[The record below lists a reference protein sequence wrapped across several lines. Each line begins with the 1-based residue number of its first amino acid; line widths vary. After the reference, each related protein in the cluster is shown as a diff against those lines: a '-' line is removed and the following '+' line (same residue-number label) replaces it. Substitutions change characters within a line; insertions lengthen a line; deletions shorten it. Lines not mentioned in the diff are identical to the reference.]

1 MSLVKKEG
9 GEQSAGTQQEEASL
23 YGFTHLGEDL
33 MKQYIVKR
41 LLSGIIVLFGLSVFT
56 FLLIHLIPGDPVRI
70 MLGQR
75 ATVEQIESLRGELG
89 LNKPLVVQYLD
100 YASGVLKGDLGTSL
114 KTGRPVSTEI
124 ADRFPATAKMA
135 VASLVVAVVI
145 GIGLGVLAAKY
156 KDTPIDGAIMTFSTF
171 GMSIP
176 GFWLGLLVILV
187 FSVHLGWFPIAGG
200 TGIKD
205 MVLPAFTLGTLMATA
220 LSRITRAGMVEV
232 LSNDYIRT
240 ARAKGMN
247 ERIVLLRHA
256 FRNVMIPIVAVIGLE
271 LAGLLG
277 GAVIIE
283 QVFGWPGVGTLAIQA
298 ISSRDFPMIQG
309 TTLFIGAVYVLVV
322 ILIDVL
328 YAILDPRIDYAA
340 KEGV

>member
-1 MSLVKKEG
+1 
-9 GEQSAGTQQEEASL
+9 
-23 YGFTHLGEDL
+23 

-41 LLSGIIVLFGLSVFT
+41 LLSGIVVLFGLSVFT

-75 ATVEQIESLRGELG
+75 ATVEQIESLRKELG

-135 VASLVVAVVI
+135 VASLMVAVVI

-200 TGIKD
+200 TGLKD
-205 MVLPAFTLGTLMATA
+205 MVLPAFTLGTLLATA
-220 LSRITRAGMVEV
+220 LSRLTRAGMVEV

-240 ARAKGMN
+240 ARAKGMD

-277 GAVIIE
+277 GAVIVE

-309 TTLFIGAVYVLVV
+309 TTLFIGAVYVVVV

-328 YAILDPRIDYAA
+328 YALLDPRIDYTA

>member
-1 MSLVKKEG
+1 MTLVEKEG
-9 GEQSAGTQQEEASL
+9 GEQSAGAQQEEASS
-23 YGFTHLGEDL
+23 YRFSHLGEDL

-200 TGIKD
+200 TGLKD
-205 MVLPAFTLGTLMATA
+205 MVLPAFTLGTLTATA
-220 LSRITRAGMVEV
+220 LSRLTRAGMVEV

-247 ERIVLLRHA
+247 ERVVLLRHA

-309 TTLFIGAVYVLVV
+309 TTLSIGAVYVLVV

-328 YAILDPRIDYAA
+328 YAVLDPRIDYAA

>member
-1 MSLVKKEG
+1 MEKEG
-9 GEQSAGTQQEEASL
+9 GEQSAGTQQEEASSYRFL
-23 YGFTHLGEDL
+23 HLGDDL

-200 TGIKD
+200 TGLKD
-205 MVLPAFTLGTLMATA
+205 MVLPAFTLGTLTATA
-220 LSRITRAGMVEV
+220 LSRLTRAGMVEV

-277 GAVIIE
+277 GAVIVE
-283 QVFGWPGVGTLAIQA
+283 QVFGWPGVGTLSIQA

-328 YAILDPRIDYAA
+328 YALLDPRIDYTA

>member
-1 MSLVKKEG
+1 
-9 GEQSAGTQQEEASL
+9 
-23 YGFTHLGEDL
+23 

-41 LLSGIIVLFGLSVFT
+41 LLSGIVVLFGLSVFT

-75 ATVEQIESLRGELG
+75 ATVEQIESLRKELG

-135 VASLVVAVVI
+135 LASLVVAVVI

-200 TGIKD
+200 TGLKD
-205 MVLPAFTLGTLMATA
+205 MVLPAFTLGTLLATA
-220 LSRITRAGMVEV
+220 LSRLTRAGMVEV

-277 GAVIIE
+277 GAVIVE

-328 YAILDPRIDYAA
+328 YALLDPRIDYTA

>member
-1 MSLVKKEG
+1 
-9 GEQSAGTQQEEASL
+9 
-23 YGFTHLGEDL
+23 

-135 VASLVVAVVI
+135 VASLVVAIVI

-200 TGIKD
+200 TGLKD
-205 MVLPAFTLGTLMATA
+205 MVLPAFTLGTLTATA
-220 LSRITRAGMVEV
+220 LSRLTRAGMVEV

-247 ERIVLLRHA
+247 ERVVLLRHA

-328 YAILDPRIDYAA
+328 YAVLDPRIDYAA

>member
-1 MSLVKKEG
+1 
-9 GEQSAGTQQEEASL
+9 
-23 YGFTHLGEDL
+23 

-200 TGIKD
+200 TGLKD

-220 LSRITRAGMVEV
+220 LSRLTRAGMVEV

-277 GAVIIE
+277 GAVIVE

>member
-1 MSLVKKEG
+1 MEKEG
-9 GEQSAGTQQEEASL
+9 GEQSAGTQQEEASS
-23 YGFTHLGEDL
+23 YRFSHLGEDL

-41 LLSGIIVLFGLSVFT
+41 LLSGIVVLFGLSVFT

-135 VASLVVAVVI
+135 LASLVVAVVI

-200 TGIKD
+200 TGLKD
-205 MVLPAFTLGTLMATA
+205 MVLPAFTLGTLLATA
-220 LSRITRAGMVEV
+220 LSRLTRAGMVEV

-277 GAVIIE
+277 GAVIVE

-328 YAILDPRIDYAA
+328 YALLDPRIDYTA

>member
-1 MSLVKKEG
+1 MKEKG
-9 GEQSAGTQQEEASL
+9 GEQSAGTQQEEASS
-23 YGFTHLGEDL
+23 YRFSHLGEDI

-41 LLSGIIVLFGLSVFT
+41 LLSGILVLFGLSVFT

-156 KDTPIDGAIMTFSTF
+156 KDTSIDGAIMTFSTF

-200 TGIKD
+200 TGLKD
-205 MVLPAFTLGTLMATA
+205 MVLPAFTLGILTATA
-220 LSRITRAGMVEV
+220 LSRLTRAGMVEV

-277 GAVIIE
+277 GAVIVE

-328 YAILDPRIDYAA
+328 YAVLDPRIDYAA
-340 KEGV
+340 KEGA

>member
-1 MSLVKKEG
+1 
-9 GEQSAGTQQEEASL
+9 
-23 YGFTHLGEDL
+23 

-200 TGIKD
+200 TGLKD
-205 MVLPAFTLGTLMATA
+205 MVLPAFTLGTLLATA
-220 LSRITRAGMVEV
+220 LSRLTRAGMVEV

-247 ERIVLLRHA
+247 ERVVLLRHA

-328 YAILDPRIDYAA
+328 YALLDPRIDYAA

>member
-1 MSLVKKEG
+1 
-9 GEQSAGTQQEEASL
+9 
-23 YGFTHLGEDL
+23 

-41 LLSGIIVLFGLSVFT
+41 LLSGIVVLFGLSVFT

-200 TGIKD
+200 TGLKD

-220 LSRITRAGMVEV
+220 LSRLTRAGMVEV

-277 GAVIIE
+277 GAVIVE

>member
-1 MSLVKKEG
+1 MEKEG
-9 GEQSAGTQQEEASL
+9 GEQSAGTQQEEASS
-23 YGFTHLGEDL
+23 YGFLHLGEDL

-124 ADRFPATAKMA
+124 ADRFPATAKIA

-200 TGIKD
+200 TGLKD
-205 MVLPAFTLGTLMATA
+205 MVLPAFTLGTLLATA
-220 LSRITRAGMVEV
+220 LSRLTRAGMVEV

-247 ERIVLLRHA
+247 ERVVLLRHA

-298 ISSRDFPMIQG
+298 IGSRDFPMIQG

-328 YAILDPRIDYAA
+328 YALLDPRIDYAA

>member
-1 MSLVKKEG
+1 MEKEG
-9 GEQSAGTQQEEASL
+9 GEQSAGTQQEEASSYRFL
-23 YGFTHLGEDL
+23 HLGEDL

-41 LLSGIIVLFGLSVFT
+41 LLSGIMVLFGLSVFT

-89 LNKPLVVQYLD
+89 LNKPFVVQYLD

-200 TGIKD
+200 TGLKD
-205 MVLPAFTLGTLMATA
+205 MVLPAFTLGTLLATA
-220 LSRITRAGMVEV
+220 LSRLTRAGMVEV

-240 ARAKGMN
+240 ARAKGMD

-328 YAILDPRIDYAA
+328 YALLDPRIDYAA

>member
-1 MSLVKKEG
+1 
-9 GEQSAGTQQEEASL
+9 
-23 YGFTHLGEDL
+23 

-200 TGIKD
+200 TGLKD
-205 MVLPAFTLGTLMATA
+205 MVLPALTLGTLMATA
-220 LSRITRAGMVEV
+220 LSRLTRAGMVEV

-277 GAVIIE
+277 GAVIVE

>member
-1 MSLVKKEG
+1 MKKEG

>member
-1 MSLVKKEG
+1 
-9 GEQSAGTQQEEASL
+9 
-23 YGFTHLGEDL
+23 

-75 ATVEQIESLRGELG
+75 ATVDQIESLRGELG

-135 VASLVVAVVI
+135 VSSLVVAVVI

-200 TGIKD
+200 TGLKD

-220 LSRITRAGMVEV
+220 LSRLTRAGMVEV

-240 ARAKGMN
+240 ARAKGMD

-277 GAVIIE
+277 GAVIVE

-328 YAILDPRIDYAA
+328 YALLDPRIDYTA

>member
-1 MSLVKKEG
+1 MKKG

-23 YGFTHLGEDL
+23 YGFSHLGEDL

-200 TGIKD
+200 TGLKD

-220 LSRITRAGMVEV
+220 LSRLTRAGMVEV

-277 GAVIIE
+277 GAVIVE

-328 YAILDPRIDYAA
+328 YAILDPRIDYTA
-340 KEGV
+340 KEGM

>member
-1 MSLVKKEG
+1 MTLVEKEG
-9 GEQSAGTQQEEASL
+9 GEQSAGAQQEEASS
-23 YGFTHLGEDL
+23 YRFSHLGEDL

-200 TGIKD
+200 TGLKD
-205 MVLPAFTLGTLMATA
+205 MVLPAFTLGTLTATA
-220 LSRITRAGMVEV
+220 LSRLTRAGMVEV

-247 ERIVLLRHA
+247 ERVVLLRHA

-328 YAILDPRIDYAA
+328 YAVLDPRIDYAA

>member
-1 MSLVKKEG
+1 
-9 GEQSAGTQQEEASL
+9 
-23 YGFTHLGEDL
+23 

-200 TGIKD
+200 TGLKD
-205 MVLPAFTLGTLMATA
+205 MVLPSFTLGTLTATA
-220 LSRITRAGMVEV
+220 LSRLTRAGMVEV

-247 ERIVLLRHA
+247 ERVVLLRHA

-328 YAILDPRIDYAA
+328 YAVLDPRIDYAA

>member
-1 MSLVKKEG
+1 
-9 GEQSAGTQQEEASL
+9 
-23 YGFTHLGEDL
+23 
-33 MKQYIVKR
+33 MKQYLVKR

-200 TGIKD
+200 TGLKD
-205 MVLPAFTLGTLMATA
+205 MVLPAFTLGTLTATA
-220 LSRITRAGMVEV
+220 LSRLTRAGMVEV

-247 ERIVLLRHA
+247 ERVVLLRHA

-277 GAVIIE
+277 GAVIVE

-322 ILIDVL
+322 ILIDVM

>member
-1 MSLVKKEG
+1 M
-9 GEQSAGTQQEEASL
+9 
-23 YGFTHLGEDL
+23 
-33 MKQYIVKR
+33 
-41 LLSGIIVLFGLSVFT
+41 
-56 FLLIHLIPGDPVRI
+56 RI

-75 ATVEQIESLRGELG
+75 ATAEQIDTLREELG

-114 KTGRPVSTEI
+114 KTGRPVTAEI

-200 TGIKD
+200 TGLKD

-220 LSRITRAGMVEV
+220 LSRLTRAGMVEV

-256 FRNVMIPIVAVIGLE
+256 FRNVMIPVVAVIGLE

-277 GAVIIE
+277 GAVIVE

-309 TTLFIGAVYVLVV
+309 TTLFIGIVYVLVV

-328 YAILDPRIDYAA
+328 YALLDPRIDYTT

>member
-1 MSLVKKEG
+1 
-9 GEQSAGTQQEEASL
+9 
-23 YGFTHLGEDL
+23 
-33 MKQYIVKR
+33 MKQFIVKR

-75 ATVEQIESLRGELG
+75 ATVEQIETLRGELG

-200 TGIKD
+200 TGLKD

-220 LSRITRAGMVEV
+220 LSRLTRAGMVEV

-277 GAVIIE
+277 GAVIVE

-309 TTLFIGAVYVLVV
+309 TTLFIGTVYVLVV

-328 YAILDPRIDYAA
+328 YALLDPRIDYTA

>member
-1 MSLVKKEG
+1 
-9 GEQSAGTQQEEASL
+9 
-23 YGFTHLGEDL
+23 

-41 LLSGIIVLFGLSVFT
+41 LLSGIVVLFGLSVFT

-135 VASLVVAVVI
+135 LASLVVAVVI

-200 TGIKD
+200 TGLKD
-205 MVLPAFTLGTLMATA
+205 MVLPAFTLGTLLATA
-220 LSRITRAGMVEV
+220 LSRLTRAGMVEV

-277 GAVIIE
+277 GAVIVE

-328 YAILDPRIDYAA
+328 YALLDPRIDYTA

>member
-1 MSLVKKEG
+1 
-9 GEQSAGTQQEEASL
+9 
-23 YGFTHLGEDL
+23 

-135 VASLVVAVVI
+135 VASLIVAVVI
-145 GIGLGVLAAKY
+145 GIGLGILAAKY

-200 TGIKD
+200 TGLKD
-205 MVLPAFTLGTLMATA
+205 MVLPAFTLGTLTATA
-220 LSRITRAGMVEV
+220 LSRLTRAGMVEV

-247 ERIVLLRHA
+247 ERVVLLRHA

-328 YAILDPRIDYAA
+328 YAVLDPRIDYAA

>member
-1 MSLVKKEG
+1 
-9 GEQSAGTQQEEASL
+9 
-23 YGFTHLGEDL
+23 

-135 VASLVVAVVI
+135 IASLVVAVVI

-156 KDTPIDGAIMTFSTF
+156 KDTAIDGAIMTFSTF

-200 TGIKD
+200 TGLKD

-220 LSRITRAGMVEV
+220 LSRLTRAGMVEV

-277 GAVIIE
+277 GAVIVE

-328 YAILDPRIDYAA
+328 YALLDPRIDYAA

>member
-1 MSLVKKEG
+1 MKKG
-9 GEQSAGTQQEEASL
+9 GEQSVGTQQEEASL
-23 YGFTHLGEDL
+23 YGFSHLGEDL

-200 TGIKD
+200 TGLKD

-220 LSRITRAGMVEV
+220 LSRLTRAGMVEV

-277 GAVIIE
+277 GAVIVE

>member
-1 MSLVKKEG
+1 
-9 GEQSAGTQQEEASL
+9 
-23 YGFTHLGEDL
+23 

-41 LLSGIIVLFGLSVFT
+41 LFSGIIVLFGLSVFT
-56 FLLIHLIPGDPVRI
+56 FMLIHLIPGDPVRI

-75 ATVEQIESLRGELG
+75 ATVAQIEALREELG
-89 LNKPLVVQYLD
+89 LNKPLIVQYLD
-100 YASGVLKGDLGTSL
+100 YASGVVKGDLGTSL

-124 ADRFPATAKMA
+124 ADRFPATAKIA

-156 KDTPIDGAIMTFSTF
+156 KDTPIDGAIMAFSTF

-187 FSVHLGWFPIAGG
+187 FSVQLGWLPIAGG
-200 TGIKD
+200 TGLKD
-205 MVLPAFTLGTLMATA
+205 MVLPALTLGTLMATA
-220 LSRITRAGMVEV
+220 LSRLTRAGMVEV
-232 LSNDYIRT
+232 LSQDYIRT

-256 FRNVMIPIVAVIGLE
+256 FRNVMLPLVAVIGLE

-309 TTLFIGAVYVLVV
+309 TTLFIGMVYVLVV
-322 ILIDVL
+322 LLIDVL
-328 YAILDPRIDYAA
+328 YAVLDPRIDYTA

>member
-1 MSLVKKEG
+1 MTLVEKEG
-9 GEQSAGTQQEEASL
+9 GEQSAGTQQEEASS
-23 YGFTHLGEDL
+23 YRFSHLGEDL

-75 ATVEQIESLRGELG
+75 ATVEQIETLRGELG

-200 TGIKD
+200 TGLKD
-205 MVLPAFTLGTLMATA
+205 MVLPAFTLGTLTATA
-220 LSRITRAGMVEV
+220 LSRLTRAGMVEV

-247 ERIVLLRHA
+247 ERVVLLRHA

-328 YAILDPRIDYAA
+328 YAVLDPRIDYAA

>member
-1 MSLVKKEG
+1 
-9 GEQSAGTQQEEASL
+9 
-23 YGFTHLGEDL
+23 

-75 ATVEQIESLRGELG
+75 ATVEQIESLRKELG

-145 GIGLGVLAAKY
+145 GIGLGVLAAKH
-156 KDTPIDGAIMTFSTF
+156 KDTPIDAAIMTFSTF

-200 TGIKD
+200 TGLKD
-205 MVLPAFTLGTLMATA
+205 MVLPAFTLGTLTATA
-220 LSRITRAGMVEV
+220 LSRLTRAGMVEV

-328 YAILDPRIDYAA
+328 YAVLDPRIDYTA

>member
-1 MSLVKKEG
+1 MTLVEKEG
-9 GEQSAGTQQEEASL
+9 GEQSAGAQQEEASS
-23 YGFTHLGEDL
+23 YRFSHLGEDL

-200 TGIKD
+200 TGLKD
-205 MVLPAFTLGTLMATA
+205 MVLPSFTLGTLTATA
-220 LSRITRAGMVEV
+220 LSRLTRAGMVEV

-247 ERIVLLRHA
+247 ERVVLLRHA

-328 YAILDPRIDYAA
+328 YAVLDPRIDYAA